1 MLFGKLT
8 PGVQKRWS
16 DDEQQWTKGRARGYL
31 DITVCGTLAYRE
43 SWEIPHLC
51 AIRLF
56 YILHAMS
63 HNLQTVTL
71 SAALIESL
79 SVDHTAI
86 FFRPAPLAKI
96 GKFVHLFAIVG
107 FVTVRI
113 RWQRSLGYSM
123 KDWKPLESKHKV
135 LWSGNFTRVVL
146 AKKSAFRPS
155 PRMKFICQHRIFLFV
170 PELIRVCML
179 RLAHVDTDYWKVPS
193 LGKRLS
199 WERYYFRRDSLKN
212 SNFSFH
218 CPLLKNMT

>member
-1 MLFGKLT
+1 M
-8 PGVQKRWS
+8 
-16 DDEQQWTKGRARGYL
+16 GRKA
-31 DITVCGTLAYRE
+31 E
-43 SWEIPHLC
+43 STWAP
-51 AIRLF
+51 
-56 YILHAMS
+56 ILHY
-63 HNLQTVTL
+63 HLT
-71 SAALIESL
+71 
-79 SVDHTAI
+79 VDHTAN

-179 RLAHVDTDYWKVPS
+179 RLAHVDTDYWKVPL
-193 LGKRLS
+193 LGKRHS